1 MLETERT
8 FSALSEEFVEV
19 SLHHDPVAATRAGV
33 HDYDEQLPDHSPAG
47 LRARAAWL
55 RDIDQRLVASVPWE
69 ELAIGPRVEFAFL
82 RSLIAVE
89 RAALEELHPQNSNPA
104 LAPAVALEGIYL
116 LATRPFAPLAERKEA
131 LLARLMAIPAYLEGA
146 CRSIERMSAPGLAAA
161 RALDLG
167 GPSYVDQVV
176 RDLKRSFPGE
186 AERIEHAGAR
196 ARVGF
201 LQYQEYLEQDL
212 RGKTEAPFA
221 CGERWLNQL
230 IERRHL
236 LSMDSN
242 YIESDARQR
251 MEELEHELEQEA
263 TRLDASKPW
272 REQVDDARQQHPEP
286 LRLREAY
293 EAEVARA
300 LHFVKERTPFTIPPG
315 SLAILDTPDHLRPI
329 LPFAGHDLP
338 SPLESE
344 RTGFLLVTPVDLGP
358 YGDALD
364 QVLAG
369 HCNLCISLLV
379 ARDTWPGR
387 HLQACAAMVEG
398 SRLRHLAA
406 SPLTRDGWALEAEQF
421 MLEAGFFLDPRARL
435 FVLRDRL
442 EAAVSAY
449 IDVGIH
455 ARSMSLEQAEGLL
468 IERADALPASAHAIV
483 MRTAL
488 EPSDGLCALVGSE
501 LIGELR
507 VEWQRGMR
515 AFDPALFNGEL
526 LRIGMLP
533 LFLVREELKERLPI

>member
-8 FSALSEEFVEV
+8 FSALSEEYVEV

-33 HDYDEQLPDHSPAG
+33 HDYDEQFPDHSPAG

-89 RAALEELHPQNSNPA
+89 RAALEELRPQTSNPA
-104 LAPAVALEGIYL
+104 LAPAVALEGVYL
-116 LATRPFAPLAERKEA
+116 LATRPFAPLVERKEA

-146 CRSIERMSAPGLAAA
+146 RRSLEQVSAPGLAAA
-161 RALDLG
+161 HALGLG
-167 GPSYVDQVV
+167 GPSYVDQVM
-176 RDLKRSFPGE
+176 RDLRRSFPGE

-201 LQYQEYLEQDL
+201 LQYQEFLDQEL
-212 RGKTEAPFA
+212 RGKSEAPFA

-242 YIESDARQR
+242 YIEADAKQR
-251 MEELEHELEQEA
+251 IEELERELTEEA
-263 TRLDASKPW
+263 TRLDASRPW
-272 REQVDDARQQHPEP
+272 REQVDDARRQHPEP

-300 LHFVKERTPFTIPPG
+300 LHFVKEHTGFAIPPG
-315 SLAILDTPDHLRPI
+315 GLAILDTPDHLRSA

-338 SPLESE
+338 SPLETE

-358 YGDALD
+358 YGDTLEKA
-364 QVLAG
+364 LAG
-369 HCNLCISLLV
+369 HNDVSISLLV
-379 ARDTWPGR
+379 ARETWPGR

-406 SPLTRDGWALEAEQF
+406 SPLTRDGWALEAQQF
-421 MLEAGFFLDPRARL
+421 MLDAGFFLDPRSRL
-435 FVLRDRL
+435 FVLRERL
-442 EAAVSAY
+442 EAAVAALV
-449 IDVGIH
+449 DVGIH

-468 IERADALPASAHAIV
+468 IERAYALPESAAAV
-483 MRTAL
+483 VRRTAL
-488 EPSDGLCALVGSE
+488 EPARALCALVGSE
-501 LIGELR
+501 LIAELR

-515 AFDPALFNGEL
+515 AFDAGLFNAEL

>member
-1 MLETERT
+1 MLETDRT
-8 FSALSEEFVEV
+8 FSALSEEYVEV

-33 HDYDEQLPDHSPAG
+33 HDYDEQFPDHSPAG

-89 RAALEELHPQNSNPA
+89 RAALEELRPQSSNPA

-146 CRSIERMSAPGLAAA
+146 RRGLEKVSAPGLDAAH
-161 RALDLG
+161 ALDLG

-176 RDLKRSFPGE
+176 RDLRRSFPGE

-201 LQYQEYLEQDL
+201 LQYQEQLDQEL
-212 RGKTEAPFA
+212 RGKGEAPFA

-236 LSMDSN
+236 LSMDST

-251 MEELEHELEQEA
+251 MEELERELEQEA
-263 TRLDASKPW
+263 ARLDASKPW
-272 REQVDDARQQHPEP
+272 REQIDDARQQHPEP

-300 LHFVKERTPFTIPPG
+300 LHFVKEQTGFTIPPG
-315 SLAILDTPDHLRPI
+315 GLAILDTPDHMRPV

-338 SPLESE
+338 SPLETDH
-344 RTGFLLVTPVDLGP
+344 TGFLLVTPVDLGP

-364 QVLAG
+364 QALAG
-369 HCNLCISLLV
+369 HNDVAISMLV
-379 ARDTWPGR
+379 ARETWPGR

-406 SPLTRDGWALEAEQF
+406 SPLTRDGWALEAQQL
-421 MLEAGFFLDPRARL
+421 MLDAGFFLDPRARL

-442 EAAVSAY
+442 EAAVGAF

-455 ARSMSLEQAEGLL
+455 ARAMTLEQAEGLL
-468 IERADALPASAHAIV
+468 IERADSIPAQAHSIV
-483 MRTAL
+483 RKTAL
-488 EPSDGLCALVGSE
+488 EPSGALCALVGSE

-507 VEWQRGMR
+507 EEWRRGMR
-515 AFDPALFNGEL
+515 AFDAALFNGEL

>member
-1 MLETERT
+1 MLETERA

-33 HDYDEQLPDHSPAG
+33 HDYDERLPDHSPAG
-47 LRARAAWL
+47 LSARAAWL
-55 RDIDQRLVASVPWE
+55 RDIDQRLVATVPWE

-82 RSLIAVE
+82 RSLVAVE
-89 RAALEELHPQNSNPA
+89 RAALEELHPQNTNPA
-104 LAPAVALEGIYL
+104 LAPAVALEGVYL

-146 CRSIERMSAPGLAAA
+146 RRSLQQVTAPGLAAA
-161 RALDLG
+161 HALDLG

-176 RDLKRSFPGE
+176 RDLKRAFPGE

-201 LQYQEYLEQDL
+201 LQYQEFLEQEL
-212 RGKTEAPFA
+212 RGQREAPFA

-242 YIESDARQR
+242 YIEADARQH
-251 MEELEHELEQEA
+251 MEELERELEQEA
-263 TRLDASKPW
+263 ARLDAGKSW
-272 REQVDDARQQHPEP
+272 REQVDDARRQHPEP

-293 EAEVARA
+293 ESEVARA
-300 LHFVKERTPFTIPPG
+300 LHFVKERTVFAIPPG
-315 SLAILDTPDHLRPI
+315 SLAILDTPDHLRSV
-329 LPFAGHDLP
+329 LPYAGHDMP

-344 RTGFLLVTPVDLGP
+344 RTGFLLVTPVDLGHS
-358 YGDALD
+358 GEAVD
-364 QVLAG
+364 QALAG
-369 HCNLCISLLV
+369 HNEVSISMRV

-387 HLQACAAMVEG
+387 HLQACSGMVEG

-406 SPLTRDGWALEAEQF
+406 SSLTRDGWALEAQQY
-421 MLEAGFFLDPRARL
+421 MLDADFFLDPRARL

-442 EAAVSAY
+442 EAAASACL
-449 IDVGIH
+449 DVGLH

-468 IERADALPASAHAIV
+468 IERAFSLPAAAHAIV
-483 MRTAL
+483 MRAAL
-488 EPSDGLCALVGSE
+488 EPASALCALIGSE
-501 LIGELR
+501 LLGELR
-507 VEWQRGMR
+507 EEWRRGMR
-515 AFDPALFNGEL
+515 VFDAALFNAEL

>member
-1 MLETERT
+1 MLETERA

-33 HDYDEQLPDHSPAG
+33 HDYDAQFPDHSPAG

-55 RDIDQRLVASVPWE
+55 RDIEQRLVTSVPWE
-69 ELAIGPRVEFAFL
+69 ELAIGPRVEYAFL

-89 RAALEELHPQNSNPA
+89 RAALEELRPQNSNPA
-104 LAPAVALEGIYL
+104 LAPAVALEGVYL

-146 CRSIERMSAPGLAAA
+146 RRSLEQVSAPGLAAA

-201 LQYQEYLEQDL
+201 LQYQEDLEQDL
-212 RGKTEAPFA
+212 RGKEPAPFA

-242 YIESDARQR
+242 YIESDARHR
-251 MEELEHELEQEA
+251 MEELERELDQEA
-263 TRLDASKPW
+263 ARLDASQPW
-272 REQVDDARQQHPEP
+272 RQQVDDARQQHPEP

-300 LHFVKERTPFTIPPG
+300 LHFVKERAPFTMPPG
-315 SLAILDTPDHLRPI
+315 GLAILDTPDHLRPI

-344 RTGFLLVTPVDLGP
+344 RTGFLLVTPVELSP
-358 YGDALD
+358 HGDALD
-364 QVLAG
+364 QALAG
-369 HCNLCISLLV
+369 HCELCISLRV

-421 MLEAGFFLDPRARL
+421 MLDAGFFLDPRARL

-442 EAAVSAY
+442 EAAASAF

-455 ARSMSLEQAEGLL
+455 AGGMSLEQAEGLL
-468 IERADALPASAHAIV
+468 IERADALPAAAHAIV
-483 MRTAL
+483 RRVAL
-488 EPSDGLCALVGSE
+488 EPSDGLCAMVGSE

-507 VEWQRGMR
+507 EEWKRGMR
-515 AFDPALFNGEL
+515 VFDAALFNAEL

>member
-1 MLETERT
+1 MLETERA
-8 FSALSEEFVEV
+8 FSALSEEYVEV

-33 HDYDEQLPDHSPAG
+33 HDYDEQFPDHSPAG

-69 ELAIGPRVEFAFL
+69 ELAIAPRVEFAFL

-89 RAALEELHPQNSNPA
+89 RAALEELHPQSSNPA
-104 LAPAVALEGIYL
+104 LAPAVALEGVYL

-146 CRSIERMSAPGLAAA
+146 CRSLEQVSAPGLDAA

-176 RDLKRSFPGE
+176 RDLRRSFPGE

-201 LQYQEYLEQDL
+201 LQYQEYLDQEV
-212 RGKTEAPFA
+212 RSKGEAPFPS
-221 CGERWLNQL
+221 GERWLNQL

-236 LSMDSN
+236 LSMDST

-251 MEELEHELEQEA
+251 MEDLEKELRAEA
-263 TRLDASKPW
+263 TRLDAAKPW
-272 REQVDDARQQHPEP
+272 RQHVEEARGQHPEP

-300 LHFVKERTPFTIPPG
+300 LHFVKEKSGFAIPPG
-315 SLAILDTPDHLRPI
+315 GLAILDTPDHLRPI

-338 SPLESE
+338 SPLETE

-364 QVLAG
+364 QALAG
-369 HCNLCISLLV
+369 HCDLGISLLV

-387 HLQACAAMVEG
+387 HLQACTAMAEG
-398 SRLRHLAA
+398 SRLRHLAT
-406 SPLTRDGWALEAEQF
+406 SPLTRDGWALHAEQF
-421 MLEAGFFLDPRARL
+421 MLDAGFFLDPRARL

-442 EAAVSAY
+442 EAAATAF
-449 IDVGIH
+449 IDVGLH

-468 IERADALPASAHAIV
+468 IERAMTLPPAAHAFVRRI
-483 MRTAL
+483 AL
-488 EPSDGLCALVGSE
+488 EPSSGLCAMIGSE

-507 VEWQRGMR
+507 EEWRRGMR
-515 AFDPALFNGEL
+515 VFDAGLFNSEL

>member
-1 MLETERT
+1 MLETDRA
-8 FSALSEEFVEV
+8 FSALSEEYVEV
-19 SLHHDPVAATRAGV
+19 TLRHDPVAATRAGV
-33 HDYDEQLPDHSPAG
+33 HDYDEQFPDHSPGG

-55 RDIDQRLVASVPWE
+55 RDIDQRLVTSVPWE

-89 RAALEELHPQNSNPA
+89 RAALEELHPQSSNPA

-131 LLARLMAIPAYLEGA
+131 LLARLMATPAYLEGA
-146 CRSIERMSAPGLAAA
+146 RQSLELVSAPGLAAA
-161 RALDLG
+161 HALDLG

-201 LQYQEYLEQDL
+201 LQYQEFLEQEL
-212 RGKTEAPFA
+212 RGKGEAPFA

-251 MEELEHELEQEA
+251 MEEFERELEQEA
-263 TRLDASKPW
+263 KRLDRSKPW
-272 REQVDDARQQHPEP
+272 REQIDDARRQHPEP

-300 LHFVKERTPFTIPPG
+300 LHFVKERGEFAIPPG
-315 SLAILDTPDHLRPI
+315 GLAILDTPDHLRSI

-338 SPLESE
+338 SPLESDH
-344 RTGFLLVTPVDLGP
+344 TGFLLVTPVDMGP
-358 YGDALD
+358 YGDTLD
-364 QVLAG
+364 QALAG
-369 HCNLCISLLV
+369 HNDVSISMLV

-406 SPLTRDGWALEAEQF
+406 SPLTRDGWALESQQL
-421 MLEAGFFLDPRARL
+421 MLEAGFFLDPRARM

-442 EAAVSAY
+442 EAAAAAC

-455 ARSMSLEQAEGLL
+455 ARSMSLQQAEGLL
-468 IERADALPASAHAIV
+468 IERSFALPAVAHAIV
-483 MRTAL
+483 RQAAL
-488 EPSDGLCALVGSE
+488 EPTHALCALVGSD
-501 LIGELR
+501 LISELR
-507 VEWQRGMR
+507 YEWQRGMR
-515 AFDPALFNGEL
+515 SFDATLFHAEL

-533 LFLVREELKERLPI
+533 LFLMREELKERLPI

>member
-19 SLHHDPVAATRAGV
+19 SFHHDPVAATRAGV
-33 HDYDEQLPDHSPAG
+33 HDYDEKFPDHSPAG
-47 LRARAAWL
+47 LRTRAVWL
-55 RDIDQRLVASVPWE
+55 RDIEQRLVASVPWE
-69 ELAIGPRVEFAFL
+69 ELAIAPRVEFAFL

-89 RAALEELHPQNSNPA
+89 RAALEELRPQASNPA
-104 LAPAVALEGIYL
+104 LAPAVALEGVYL

-146 CRSIERMSAPGLAAA
+146 CRSLESVSAPGLAAA
-161 RALDLG
+161 HALDLG
-167 GPSYVDQVV
+167 GPSYVDEVV

-201 LQYQEYLEQDL
+201 LQYQEYLEEEL
-212 RGKTEAPFA
+212 RGRGDAPYA

-242 YIESDARQR
+242 YIEADARQR
-251 MEELEHELEQEA
+251 MEELERELEQEA
-263 TRLDASKPW
+263 ARLDPSKPW

-300 LHFVKERTPFTIPPG
+300 LHFVKERTPFAMPPG
-315 SLAILDTPDHLRPI
+315 ALAILDTPDHLRPI
-329 LPFAGHDLP
+329 LPFAGHDMP

-358 YGDALD
+358 HGDALD
-364 QVLAG
+364 DALAG
-369 HCNLCISLLV
+369 HCDLGISVLV

-406 SPLTRDGWALEAEQF
+406 SPLTREGWALEAEQF
-421 MLEAGFFLDPRARL
+421 MLDAGFFLDPRARL

-442 EAAVSAY
+442 EAAASAY
-449 IDVGIH
+449 ADVGIH
-455 ARSMSLEQAEGLL
+455 ARSMSLEQADGLL
-468 IERADALPASAHAIV
+468 IERAHTLPAMAHSIV
-483 MRTAL
+483 RRTAL
-488 EPSDGLCALVGSE
+488 EPSGALCAMVGSE

-507 VEWQRGMR
+507 DEWKRGMR
-515 AFDPALFNGEL
+515 TFDPRLFNAEL